1 MIHEGQTS
9 FRSQVAYVNL
19 VAVLI
24 ITALIIVVWNSQDA
38 AIVFAALGV
47 LWTALTLRS
56 GINVTEDGFTV
67 RGMLRTTRLSWTDT
81 DAFVVVG
88 FSGSGRRSLRTSIDY
103 VATDPVGPQV
113 VGLSLDAINQE
124 AIATHAP
131 MFSVVAAITSSGER
145 IRVHGTASTPI
156 DPAFPAEAAAALN
169 HTLKQRNPGAT
180 AC

>member
-1 MIHEGQTS
+1 VIHEGQTS

-24 ITALIIVVWNSQDA
+24 ITALIVVVWNSQRT

-67 RGMLRTTRLSWTDT
+67 RGMIRTTKLSWSDT
-81 DAFVVVG
+81 DAFIIIG
-88 FSGSGRRSLRTSIDY
+88 FSGSGRQVLRTSVDY
-103 VATDPVGPQV
+103 IAPNPAGPQV
-113 VGLSLDAINQE
+113 VGLSLDAIDHE
-124 AIATHAP
+124 AVAACVP
-131 MFSVVAAITSSGER
+131 MFSVVAAVTSSGQR

-156 DPAFPAEAAAALN
+156 DPAFPTEAAAALN
-169 HTLKQRNPGAT
+169 RTLKQHNPGTT
-180 AC
+180 AR